1 MSTEVCISCGQPIS
15 IGSWP
20 FCPHGIPYGGTLLA
34 SIHPSERTVIY
45 RNPRTGEHR
54 TPARN
59 DMPMPEVYAR
69 QGYVREELSTHRDVK
84 RFQRETGLV
93 HERSH
98 YDPGSGRAE
107 RDNAA
112 EPEPYKRDPDLT
124 HKLVQH
130 LRS

>member
-1 MSTEVCISCGQPIS
+1 MD
-15 IGSWP
+15 
-20 FCPHGIPYGGTLLA
+20 

-45 RNPRTGEHR
+45 RNPKTGEHR

-59 DMPMPEVYAR
+59 DLPMPEVYRR
-69 QGYVREELSTHRDVK
+69 QGYVREELATHRDV
-84 RFQRETGLV
+84 RHFQKETGLI

-98 YDPGSGRAE
+98 YDPGSGRAD
-107 RDNAA
+107 RDNAK
-112 EPEPYKRDPDLT
+112 EPDAPVKDPNLT